1 MESLYDKLDIE
12 TMKIAFQAINKSRL
26 QELLLFIEKSGFHKI
41 GIANCLSMQKYADNL
56 YDILKSKNLEVFA
69 INCKASGLQNCEIMC
84 DIKGPSCDPIAQA
97 AYLNS
102 QETELNI
109 NVGLC
114 LGHGILFNK
123 HSIAPVTTFVVKDF
137 STNHNPIEA
146 LK

>member
-1 MESLYDKLDIE
+1 MKSLYNNEDIE
-12 TMKIAFQAINKSRL
+12 IMKVSFQALSKSRL
-26 QELLLFIEKSGFHKI
+26 QELLTFIEKSNFHKI

-56 YDILKSKNLEVFA
+56 KNILEDNNLEVFS
-69 INCKASGLQNCEIMC
+69 INCKKSGLQNCDIMC
-84 DIKGPSCDPIAQA
+84 DVKGPSCDPIAQA

-102 QETELNI
+102 QQTELNI

-123 HSIAPVTTFVVKDF
+123 HSNAPVTTFIIKDF
-137 STNHNPIEA
+137 STNHNSAEA